1 MYLGNLEEI
10 TTRTWV
16 CESLD
21 VLIPFHVFNLH
32 IIVRHLTLCSWFLSL
47 SSLCKTIPCQSMASC
62 HSVSLAV
69 SVSCLLVSLQHINL
83 SIHGILPPSLS
94 LSLSPTAN
102 LQNNIIPGVIFLNYA
117 LEPYSIIS
125 QYLQKL
131 ELQSFTEKPNKKRNR
146 EDDVLQN
153 EKETDGSCGNQSRLT
168 NSSSSSCRPSSPFLC
183 SWILLA

>member
-1 MYLGNLEEI
+1 
-10 TTRTWV
+10 
-16 CESLD
+16 
-21 VLIPFHVFNLH
+21 
-32 IIVRHLTLCSWFLSL
+32 
-47 SSLCKTIPCQSMASC
+47 
-62 HSVSLAV
+62 
-69 SVSCLLVSLQHINL
+69 
-83 SIHGILPPSLS
+83 LPPSLS